1 VPSVQHIKQH
11 SRQAMQ
17 LNKAAMQ
24 TLAFLLPVLTMAVHR
39 LEQRVQGDSAG
50 DDMGPEAIIIAP
62 SRELAMQ
69 IVRVAQ
75 RLLPQEA
82 WPLVQQAIG
91 GANMRRQVESMKGNK
106 PLIVIGTP
114 GRMAEH
120 SRAGTLRTHRT
131 AAVVL
136 DEVDQLLCQQFRD
149 DMLRILAHTG
159 SKLPEGPQ
167 YVRATCHAP
176 ASSDSHPPPSSRQ

>member
-1 VPSVQHIKQH
+1 
-11 SRQAMQ
+11 M
-17 LNKAAMQ
+17 
-24 TLAFLLPVLTMAVHR
+24 TMAISR
-39 LEQRVQGDSAG
+39 LEKRVKQNAG
-50 DDMGPEAIIIAP
+50 GEDYGPEALIITP

-75 RLLPQEA
+75 SLMPQEA
-82 WPLVQQAIG
+82 WPLVQQLIG
-91 GANMRRQVESMKGNK
+91 GANIRRQLESMRSNK
-106 PLIVIGTP
+106 PLLVVGTP

-120 SRAGTLRTHRT
+120 SRMGALRTHRT

-149 DMLRILAHTG
+149 DMLRILSHTG

-167 YVRATCHAP
+167 IVRPHPRSCIPHHESSNLCVTF
-176 ASSDSHPPPSSRQ
+176 ASTAHPRDNRIESQR